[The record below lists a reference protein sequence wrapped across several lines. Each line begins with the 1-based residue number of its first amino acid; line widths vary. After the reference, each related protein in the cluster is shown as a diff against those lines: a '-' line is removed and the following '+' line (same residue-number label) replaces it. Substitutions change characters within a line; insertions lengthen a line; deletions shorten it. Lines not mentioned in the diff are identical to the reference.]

1 MPGAPMTDART
12 TGARP
17 CLCGGF
23 PWFNVAYAGSFGPRP
38 LPRPLPRPSIAEVRP
53 MIASDVGIEAIA

>member
-1 MPGAPMTDART
+1 MPGAPITDART

-17 CLCGGF
+17 RLRDGF

-38 LPRPLPRPSIAEVRP
+38 LPRPSIAEVRP
-53 MIASDVGIEAIA
+53 MIASDVWIEAIA